1 MLRQPVPELR
11 SFQSLSKYAGGPRS
25 VLGRR
30 TSAITVNRRQ
40 SQSVR
45 RHEDVEALGSIEGS
59 KETLQ
64 LSEHGR
70 LASSSE
76 ASPSRWEGRQIEW
89 GNEDHIE
96 EEENELPYPGFAE
109 PALRCFY
116 QARPPRKWALQMVM
130 SPWFDR
136 ITMAV
141 ILINCVTL
149 GMYRPCEDG
158 PDCDTYRCRIL
169 DIIDNCIF
177 VYFAIEM
184 VIKIMA
190 LGFCGPAA
198 YMSDTW
204 NRLDFFI
211 VMAGIAEFVLHEY
224 LGGNINLTAIRTVR
238 VLRPLRAVNRIP
250 SMRILVNLLLDTLPM
265 LGNVL
270 LLCFFVFFIFGIV
283 GVQLWAGLLR
293 NRCVINLPKS
303 ISENQS
309 ALFNNVKLTR
319 FYIPEDTSLE
329 YICSQPD
336 ANGLHTCSNLPPYT
350 VNGIK
355 CNLTIDDYDQVTNDS
370 CINWNIYYNECQV
383 MQRNPF
389 QGSVSFDNIG
399 FAWVAIFL
407 VISLEGWTD
416 IMYYVQDAHS
426 FWNWIY
432 FVLLI
437 VIGAF
442 FMINLCLVV
451 IATQFAE
458 TKRRETERMLQ
469 ERKRLQNRDS
479 ISCTGSEMGGAS
491 TKEEGGDTVY
501 AAIVRFIGHTFRRT
515 KRAAKKK
522 YNAYMEERAERKS
535 TERMQRRKSKLDD
548 MATLS
553 RIEEKAEDEEDEATI
568 NREIKEDQIE
578 HNGDGVRIKR
588 VKIEE
593 EPRVKIGNGNG
604 PHYKHTDDESESDE
618 EEDENSYD
626 GEKAEKKRS
635 KIRWFR
641 DKVRKFVVC
650 DHFTR
655 GILVAILVNTLS
667 MGVEYHQQP
676 EILTVILEYSNLFF
690 TALFALEMLLKIIAS
705 GFFGYLADG
714 FNLFDGGIVALSVLE
729 LFQEGKGGLSVLRT
743 FRLLRI
749 LKLVRFMPA
758 LRYQLVV
765 MLRTMDNVTV
775 FFGLLVLFIFI
786 FSILGMNLFGCKF
799 CKVEEKFLGGLAKK
813 CERKNF
819 DTLLWAL
826 ITVFQILTQEDWNMV
841 LFNGMAQTNPWAA
854 LYFVALMTFG
864 NYVLFN
870 LLVAILVEG
879 FQESKEEEKRQLE
892 EEARKQAVEEEDERK
907 RELELLI
914 AKTTSPAFNNGVAPA
929 ECTCQRPSSPDD
941 TSSPRLLSVNYHP
954 SPERKHSV
962 NLDAII
968 DKRLKNSSPF
978 DRSPVSEGR
987 DDSRLNRHASLVLP
1001 VANGVPYRRQ
1011 RVHSWSG
1018 LCHHFN
1024 PNCPVHGRR
1033 ALIETYAR
1041 EKFLEASQELKQA
1054 LAEEERRNEAKQN
1067 TFVRK
1072 LLKKTCLH
1080 NRTEF
1085 SLFLLGPKNSLRIR
1099 CLQTTQ
1105 KKWFDYTIL
1114 FFIGI
1119 NCITLAMERPSI
1131 PPDSFERRFLQVSGY
1146 IFTVIFTGEMMMKVI
1161 ANGCFIGQAAYFKD
1175 GWNIL
1180 DGILVV
1186 ISLINVSFELLATG
1200 DSPKIFGV
1208 IRVLRLLRALR
1219 PLRVINRAPGVKL
1232 VVMTLISSLK
1242 PIGNIVLICCTF
1254 FIIFGILGVQ
1264 LFKGMMYHCIGP
1276 EVGNVTT
1283 KVDCLEDN
1291 RNKWVNHRYNFD
1303 NLGQALMSLFVLSS
1317 KDGWVS
1323 IMYQGID
1330 AVGVDIQPIENY
1342 NEWRMIY
1349 FISFLLLVGF
1359 FVLNMFVGVVVEN
1372 FHKCKEALEREMRE
1386 KEKEKRLKRKLKR
1399 QKFEESMAGKR
1410 KKNRIVWAGSALKS
1424 IFSVERNYP
1433 YYHDYGHTRLFL
1445 HGIVTSKYFD
1455 LAIAAVIGINVISMA
1470 MEFYMMPMGLKYVLK
1485 ALNYFFTAVF
1495 TLEAAM
1501 KLIALGFKRFF
1512 IEKWNRLDMF
1522 IVILSIAGI
1531 IFEEFE
1537 ALELPINPTII
1548 RVMRV
1553 LRIARV
1559 LKLLKMAKGIRSL
1572 LDTVGEALP
1581 QVGNLGSLFF
1591 LLFFI
1596 FAALGVELFGKLEC
1610 SEDHPCD
1617 GLGEHAHFKNFGM
1630 AFLTLFRIA
1639 TGDNWNGIMKDAL
1652 RDDCD
1657 SSDHCETNCCVDPIL
1672 APCFFVIFVL
1682 ISQFVLVN
1690 VVVAVLMKHLEE
1702 SNKRDAEGPAE
1713 PTGENIENE
1722 ITKSDDD
1729 ELADEPEALAIEEGD
1744 KDVEEEEEEIAEPST
1759 QIPDGH
1765 GGIKRL
1771 SMQVLEQELIEV
1783 ERNMEERYRRAS
1795 ECLGGELQPLNPG
1808 EIEDLENPEFR
1819 PRSRSHRPRART
1831 NSALSNKSRGSH
1843 KSAL

>member
-96 EEENELPYPGFAE
+96 EEESELPYPGFAE

-515 KRAAKKK
+515 KRAARKK
-522 YNAYMEERAERKS
+522 YHAYMEERAERKS

-626 GEKAEKKRS
+626 GEKTEKKRSPS

-641 DKVRKFVVC
+641 DKIRKFVVC

-929 ECTCQRPSSPDD
+929 ECTCLRPSSPDD

-1054 LAEEERRNEAKQN
+1054 LAEEEKRNEAKQN

-1085 SLFLLGPKNSLRIR
+1085 SLFLLGPKNTLRIK

-1146 IFTVIFTGEMMMKVI
+1146 VFTVIFTGEMMMKVI

-1330 AVGVDIQPIENY
+1330 AVGVDIQPIENF

-1372 FHKCKEALEREMRE
+1372 FHKCKEALEKEMRE

-1410 KKNRIVWAGSALKS
+1410 KKM
-1424 IFSVERNYP
+1424 ERNYP

-1744 KDVEEEEEEIAEPST
+1744 KDVEEEEVEIVEPST

-1808 EIEDLENPEFR
+1808 EIEDLEDPEFR

>member
-1 MLRQPVPELR
+1 MLQQPVPELR
-11 SFQSLSKYAGGPRS
+11 SFQSLSKYAGGSRS

-30 TSAITVNRRQ
+30 TSNAFASRRLSQCKKRFDDLEAI
-40 SQSVR
+40 
-45 RHEDVEALGSIEGS
+45 GSASGS
-59 KETLQ
+59 KETV
-64 LSEHGR
+64 
-70 LASSSE
+70 SE
-76 ASPSRWEGRQIEW
+76 AGKGTIYGPSTSRLDKQVEW
-89 GNEDHIE
+89 QE
-96 EEENELPYPGFAE
+96 EESTENSDDLPYPGFAE
-109 PALRCFY
+109 PALRCLK
-116 QARPPRKWALQMVM
+116 QTQPPRSWALTLVM

-136 ITMAV
+136 ITMIV
-141 ILINCVTL
+141 ILINCITL
-149 GMYRPCEDG
+149 GMYRPCDDG
-158 PDCDTYRCRIL
+158 PDCTTYRCHIL
-169 DIIDNCIF
+169 ALIDHAIF
-177 VYFAIEM
+177 AYFAVEM
-184 VIKIMA
+184 IIKIVA
-190 LGFCGPAA
+190 LGFTGPAA

-211 VMAGIAEFVLHEY
+211 VIAGIAEFLLQEY

-270 LLCFFVFFIFGIV
+270 LLCFFVFFIFGII

-293 NRCVINLPKS
+293 NRCVINLPRTV
-303 ISENQS
+303 SENQS
-309 ALFNNVKLTR
+309 TLFNKVKLTR

-329 YICSQPD
+329 YICSHAD

-350 VNGIK
+350 VDGIK
-355 CNLTIDDYDQVTNDS
+355 CNLTIDDYDKVNNKS

-469 ERKRLQNRDS
+469 ERKRLQSRMPDS
-479 ISCTGSEMGGAS
+479 ISGNESDICGTSS
-491 TKEEGGDTVY
+491 KDGGDTVY
-501 AAIVRFIGHTFRRT
+501 TAIVRFIGHTFKRT
-515 KRAAKKK
+515 KRTVKKK
-522 YNAYMEERAERKS
+522 FNAYMKQRREKKKS
-535 TERMQRRKSKLDD
+535 EAKMRRKSKLDD

-553 RIEEKAEDEEDEATI
+553 RIEERTDEEEDIESTTDKTTERKRSRKVTIDE
-568 NREIKEDQIE
+568 EQD
-578 HNGDGVRIKR
+578 
-588 VKIEE
+588 
-593 EPRVKIGNGNG
+593 KIGNGSAAG
-604 PHYKHTDDESESDE
+604 HMESNAASE
-618 EEDENSYD
+618 EVVTTEDEWSDTGNC
-626 GEKAEKKRS
+626 KLIKKQPPTPSKVHMFRE
-635 KIRWFR
+635 KIRR
-641 DKVRKFVVC
+641 FVVC

-676 EILTVILEYSNLFF
+676 EILTIILEYSNLFF
-690 TALFALEMLLKIIAS
+690 TGLFAFEMILKVIAD
-705 GFFGYLADG
+705 GLFGYLSDG

-786 FSILGMNLFGCKF
+786 FSCLGMVFFGYKF
-799 CKVEEKFLGGLAKK
+799 CNHNMTDEQCTCQQIFNNE
-813 CERKNF
+813 CTCDRMNF
-819 DTLLWAL
+819 DTFLHATV
-826 ITVFQILTQEDWNMV
+826 TVFQILTQEDWNMV

-879 FQESKEEEKRQLE
+879 FQESKEEEKRQQE
-892 EEARKQAVEEEDERK
+892 EDAKKKAQEEEDERK
-907 RELELLI
+907 KELELLL
-914 AKTTSPAFNNGVAPA
+914 AKSTSSMFLNGTQGAD
-929 ECTCQRPSSPDD
+929 CTCMPRLTVSVPKNDEQSGAGRKLLLPSEKYAVAARY
-941 TSSPRLLSVNYHP
+941 TSSVP
-954 SPERKHSV
+954 SNDYADQSNK
-962 NLDAII
+962 
-968 DKRLKNSSPF
+968 K
-978 DRSPVSEGR
+978 
-987 DDSRLNRHASLVLP
+987 LNRHTSLVLYGQ
-1001 VANGVPYRRQ
+1001 NGGPAHRQ
-1011 RVHSWSG
+1011 RIHSWSG
-1018 LCHHFN
+1018 LCQHFN
-1024 PNCPVHGRR
+1024 PHCPTHGRR
-1033 ALIETYAR
+1033 ALLEAYAR
-1041 EKFLEASQELKQA
+1041 EKFLEASHELEQA
-1054 LAEEERRNEAKQN
+1054 LAEEERRNEQKEN
-1067 TFVRK
+1067 TCFRK
-1072 LLKKTCLH
+1072 LLRKTCLH
-1080 NRTEF
+1080 RKTEY
-1085 SLFLLGPKNSLRIR
+1085 SLFCFGPKNSFRIR
-1099 CLQTTQ
+1099 CLQLTQ
-1105 KKWFDYTIL
+1105 KKWFDYSIL
-1114 FFIGI
+1114 IFIGI

-1131 PPDSFERRFLQVSGY
+1131 PPNSLERKFLTLSGY
-1146 IFTVIFTGEMMMKVI
+1146 VFTSIFSIEMAMKVI
-1161 ANGCFIGQAAYFKD
+1161 ANGCVLGRGAYFKD

-1180 DGILVV
+1180 DGILVI
-1186 ISLINVSFELLATG
+1186 ISLVNVLFELFATG

-1264 LFKGMMYHCIGP
+1264 LFKGMMFHCVGP
-1276 EVGNVTT
+1276 EITNVTN
-1283 KVDCLEDN
+1283 KADCLADV

-1372 FHKCKEALEREMRE
+1372 FHKCKEALEKEMRE
-1386 KEKEKRLKRKLKR
+1386 KAKEKRLQRRMKR
-1399 QKFEESMAGKR
+1399 QKYEESIIGKR
-1410 KKNRIVWAGSALKS
+1410 KKVKKTHPYWHNYGTTRMFLN
-1424 IFSVERNYP
+1424 SV
-1433 YYHDYGHTRLFL
+1433 
-1445 HGIVTSKYFD
+1445 VTSKYFD

-1470 MEFYMMPMGLKYVLK
+1470 MEFYMMPNGLKYVLK

-1501 KLIALGFKRFF
+1501 KLAALGVRRFF
-1512 IEKWNRLDMF
+1512 SETWNRLDMF
-1522 IVILSIAGI
+1522 IVFLSVAGI

-1657 SSDHCETNCCVDPIL
+1657 SSERCETNCCVDPIL

-1702 SNKRDAEGPAE
+1702 SNKRDADAINSQERAAD
-1713 PTGENIENE
+1713 TDNSKDTNI
-1722 ITKSDDD
+1722 DD
-1729 ELADEPEALAIEEGD
+1729 ENAE
-1744 KDVEEEEEEIAEPST
+1744 DVSINE
-1759 QIPDGH
+1759 
-1765 GGIKRL
+1765 
-1771 SMQVLEQELIEV
+1771 LEQELIEV
-1783 ERNMEERYRRAS
+1783 EHLIDEEIRRRESISQRDEA
-1795 ECLGGELQPLNPG
+1795 
-1808 EIEDLENPEFR
+1808 EIEPLCSSTKAKNDLDRNDNHEQSLPMRIPCTDFIR
-1819 PRSRSHRPRART
+1819 MT
-1831 NSALSNKSRGSH
+1831 SASMSSDSLRFE
-1843 KSAL
+1843 